1 MIPTESQNLIR
12 VDVDVV
18 EQLLYTWSITESSL
32 LQLLQHDMHTAEL
45 QLIQIDSDPHLTL
58 TSS

>member
-32 LQLLQHDMHTAEL
+32 LQLLQHDMHL
-45 QLIQIDSDPHLTL
+45 H
-58 TSS
+58 